1 MEPVALS
8 SIALSSGSAGDGDL
22 YVASVSVSGGAAG
35 HGRVSGLARSD
46 DGALELELRMPP
58 ELGGHGGGTNP
69 EQLFAAG
76 YAACFHGSLILLAT
90 HRGIAADGVE
100 VAVSV
105 HFGRDPSDGLFM
117 LAAHVRVRMPGIPR
131 VTAAELVRNAERV
144 CPYTKMARQGIE
156 SIVTLIEHGEG

>member
-1 MEPVALS
+1 MKKAGS
-8 SIALSSGSAGDGDL
+8 SPIALSFGNAGDDDL
-22 YVASVSVSGGAAG
+22 YVASVSVTGGAAG
-35 HGRVSGLARSD
+35 HGRVSGLVRSS

-76 YAACFHGSLILLAT
+76 YAACFHGSLVLLAA
-90 HRGIAADGVE
+90 HRGIAADGAE

-105 HFGRDPSDGLFM
+105 SFGRDPSDGLFM
-117 LAAHVRVRMPGIPR
+117 LASHVRVRMPGTPR
-131 VTAAELVRNAERV
+131 VAAAELVRNAERV

-156 SIVTLIEHGEG
+156 SIVTLVEHGE

>member
-1 MEPVALS
+1 MKQGV
-8 SIALSSGSAGDGDL
+8 SGGGDL
-22 YVASVSVSGGAAG
+22 YVASVSVTGGAAG
-35 HGRVSGLARSD
+35 HGRVSGLVRSS

-76 YAACFHGSLILLAT
+76 YAACFHGSLVLLAE
-90 HRGIAADGVE
+90 HRGIAADGAE

-105 HFGRDPSDGLFM
+105 SFGRDPSDGLFM
-117 LAAHVRVRMPGIPR
+117 LASHVRVRMPGTPR
-131 VTAAELVRNAERV
+131 IAAAELVRNAERV

-156 SIVTLIEHGEG
+156 SIVTLVEHGE

>member
-1 MEPVALS
+1 MKQVVLP
-8 SIALSSGSAGDGDL
+8 SIALSSANGGDGDL
-22 YVASVSVSGGAAG
+22 YVASVSVTGGTAGRGCAAG
-35 HGRVSGLARSD
+35 LVRSD

-58 ELGGHGGGTNP
+58 EIGGDTVGTNP

-76 YAACFHGSLILLAT
+76 YAACFHGSLMLLAA

-117 LAAHVRVRMPGIPR
+117 LATHVRVRMPGIPR
-131 VTAAELVRNAERV
+131 TAAADLVRNAERV

-156 SIVTLIEHGEG
+156 SIVTLVEHGE

>member
-1 MEPVALS
+1 MKKAGS
-8 SIALSSGSAGDGDL
+8 SPIALSFGNAGDGDL
-22 YVASVSVSGGAAG
+22 YVASVSVTGGAAK
-35 HGRVSGLARSD
+35 HGRVSGLVRSS

-76 YAACFHGSLILLAT
+76 YAACFHGSLVLLAA
-90 HRGIAADGVE
+90 HRGIAADGAE

-105 HFGRDPSDGLFM
+105 SFGRDPSDGLFM
-117 LAAHVRVRMPGIPR
+117 LASHVRVRMPGTPR
-131 VTAAELVRNAERV
+131 IAAAELVRNAERV

-156 SIVTLIEHGEG
+156 SIVTLVEHGE